1 MSIIISCNNI
11 LEVSGM
17 QAEKGKTVDDSS
29 KTIWERGVNRFLK
42 KFNFFF
48 VKI

>member
-17 QAEKGKTVDDSS
+17 QAEKGKTADAV
-29 KTIWERGVNRFLK
+29 WNAM
-42 KFNFFF
+42 
-48 VKI
+48 